1 MKLPA
6 TEESQSLQRRELFIS
21 LYKYAFPDF
30 ARFVNKMNGTLDEAK
45 DVFQDAI
52 IIWYEKAV
60 SSGLQITNSEKAYI
74 LGTARHLWLKRY
86 RALAKEV
93 SLNAD
98 INLDTSEDD
107 NAKPSELKV
116 LHFLEAA
123 GKKCMELLRAFY
135 YDKTSPEELAQQF
148 GFAGSRSATVQKF
161 KCLEKVR
168 NQVKLKSL
176 SYADFID

>member
-6 TEESQSLQRRELFIS
+6 TEESESLQRRELFIS

-30 ARFVNKMNGTLDEAK
+30 ARFVNKMSGTLDEAK

-52 IIWYEKAV
+52 VIWYEKSV
-60 SSGLQITNSEKAYI
+60 TSGLQITNSEKAYI
-74 LGTARHLWLKRY
+74 LGVARHLWLKRY
-86 RALAKEV
+86 RALTKEV
-93 SLNAD
+93 SFNGE
-98 INLDTSEDD
+98 INVDTWDGEI
-107 NAKPSELKV
+107 AQPSELKV

-135 YDKTSPEELAQQF
+135 YDKTPPEELAQQF